1 MSCLR
6 PSRIAAYP
14 LNRTSGVSFATVPL
28 PLTIPS
34 ASIQTVRLSGL
45 ASSAGSLSIRGVS
58 LRLKDGSSTDILLPV
73 LDNQGKASRD
83 KRKSRLQ
90 AEISKVK
97 RTGLEARD
105 AKDDT
110 NGWRDSQ
117 GDVQQQWLDCTVVE
131 EQPLLWIKKTSL
143 THGTVMLYSGET

>member
-1 MSCLR
+1 
-6 PSRIAAYP
+6 
-14 LNRTSGVSFATVPL
+14 
-28 PLTIPS
+28 
-34 ASIQTVRLSGL
+34 
-45 ASSAGSLSIRGVS
+45 
-58 LRLKDGSSTDILLPV
+58 V